1 MTMAFGE
8 DCLVENAARYLSGR
22 TPPWPDCDQRE
33 TRLTMRVRDVV
44 TALMRCRSGLRREAP
59 LADGMIERAMQAA
72 EENTGRAPV
81 WFVRHRQSCGIEPA
95 VGPMIVVGELPE
107 MIDAHRIP
115 SRGSA
120 PSLPRFRLPK
130 W

>member
-8 DCLVENAARYLSGR
+8 DCLVENAASYLSGR
-22 TPPWPDCDQRE
+22 APPWPDCDQRE

-81 WFVRHRQSCGIEPA
+81 LLVRHRQRCAIEPA
-95 VGPMIVVGELPE
+95 VGQVVVGGERPE
-107 MIDAHRIP
+107 MIDAHRVA

-120 PSLPRFRLPK
+120 PRLT
-130 W
+130 